1 MYQSLYNT
9 CKERYRECRFQ
20 SDKNKKMA
28 KQCYCQNVLYVAV
41 KNQDL
46 DKNKTQTDY

>member
-1 MYQSLYNT
+1 
-9 CKERYRECRFQ
+9 
-20 SDKNKKMA
+20 MA